1 LEGLPDVIDAN
12 DAALH
17 ACPSLPS
24 GSASTYEVHISKR
37 RKTRSRE
44 QLIDGILSGDRAILA
59 QAITLVESSRGADRE
74 LAEQIVEE
82 CLASGGP
89 SLRVGITGVPGAG
102 KSSLIERLGRFLIDV
117 LDQNLAVLAIDPSSQ
132 VSGGSILGD
141 KTRMGS
147 LASSEKAFIRPS
159 PSRGSFGGVAQ
170 HTREAMLLCE
180 AAGYRNILVETV
192 GVGQS
197 ETAVHD
203 MVDVFVLVLLA
214 GAGDELQG
222 IKRGVMELAD
232 LVAINKAD
240 GQGLAAAERGAAEA
254 NQALHFFPGRPSG
267 RTPRAFAC
275 SAHTGLGIP
284 DLWNRVLEHSV
295 IGKANGWFDRNRREQ
310 RRHWM
315 REAVEQGLVRL
326 FSAQPLVHAR
336 IEAFEADV
344 AAGRTTP
351 FRAARSLLEIYA
363 GTWEHPLTLRRGQRS
378 RPATGSVLDP
388 Q

>member
-1 LEGLPDVIDAN
+1 VTDTNDTALHVSPGLPSE
-12 DAALH
+12 
-17 ACPSLPS
+17 P
-24 GSASTYEVHISKR
+24 ASTWDVRVVKR
-37 RKTRSRE
+37 HKTLSRA
-44 QLIDGILSGDRAILA
+44 QFVDGILSGDRAILA
-59 QAITLVESSRGADRE
+59 RAITLIESSRTADRE
-74 LAEQIVEE
+74 LAEQITED
-82 CLASGGP
+82 CLTSSGP

-102 KSSLIERLGRFLIDV
+102 KSSLIETLGRFLIDD

-132 VSGGSILGD
+132 LSGGSILGD

-147 LASSEKAFIRPS
+147 LASSERAFIRPS
-159 PSRGSFGGVAQ
+159 PSRGAFGGVAQ

-203 MVDVFVLVLLA
+203 MVDFFVLVLLA

-240 GQGLAAAERGAAEA
+240 GTGLAAAERTAAEA
-254 NQALHFFPGRPSG
+254 NNALHFFPGSPSG
-267 RTPRAFAC
+267 WTPRAFAC
-275 SAHTGLGIP
+275 SAHTGHGIP

-295 IGKANGWFDRNRREQ
+295 ITRANGWFARNRCEQ
-310 RRHWM
+310 RRRWM
-315 REAVEQGLVRL
+315 RESVEQGLGRL
-326 FSAQPLVHAR
+326 FSTHPLVHAR
-336 IEAFEADV
+336 MEAFEAEV

-351 FRAARSLLEIYA
+351 YKAARALLEIYA
-363 GTWEHPLTLRRGQRS
+363 GAGHTR
-378 RPATGSVLDP
+378 
-388 Q
+388 